1 MWNKFISGFC
11 KVKFLCFAG
20 NPNWLGWGLLVLAIL
35 DLSKN
40 KIDLIL
46 IEAHGY
52 NENTKRSGEL
62 IFDIMKRNNFKKL
75 YGDYPDNLIFKNFN

>member
-35 DLSKN
+35 DL
-40 KIDLIL
+40 IYF
-46 IEAHGY
+46 AWWWMGGY
-52 NENTKRSGEL
+52 W
-62 IFDIMKRNNFKKL
+62 
-75 YGDYPDNLIFKNFN
+75 